1 MIAEASTAATWCY
14 YCHNPVVL
22 SQRLSN
28 HLKPDKVIPFVLDKE
43 KAAKAFEDWKKTKWF
58 LKPGFSQEARLEKMA
73 GVYYPYWKI
82 DCTTHGF
89 LRARGEKVRTWRKGN
104 TEYIETSTY
113 GVTREGSVD
122 LDNLT
127 FTAIKREDIDLT
139 QGVYPFDFSKA
150 VNFSMAYLSGFL
162 AERRMT
168 DKADIRPE
176 AERKIDQY
184 TQECLRSTVRGYD
197 HVYVEE
203 YHAST
208 EREKWQYMLLPAWVM
223 TYQYHGETYYY
234 AVNGQT
240 GKVCGRLPL
249 SKARLAI
256 LFGGV
261 TAAVAAV
268 AGLIGGIFL

>member
-1 MIAEASTAATWCY
+1 M
-14 YCHNPVVL
+14 
-22 SQRLSN
+22 
-28 HLKPDKVIPFVLDKE
+28 
-43 KAAKAFEDWKKTKWF
+43 
-58 LKPGFSQEARLEKMA
+58 
-73 GVYYPYWKI
+73 
-82 DCTTHGF
+82 
-89 LRARGEKVRTWRKGN
+89 
-104 TEYIETSTY
+104 
-113 GVTREGSVD
+113 
-122 LDNLT
+122 
-127 FTAIKREDIDLT
+127 
-139 QGVYPFDFSKA
+139 
-150 VNFSMAYLSGFL
+150 
-162 AERRMT
+162 
-168 DKADIRPE
+168 
-176 AERKIDQY
+176 
-184 TQECLRSTVRGYD
+184 
-197 HVYVEE
+197 YVEE